1 MGLKQTSLGFFIWGF
16 LHIHILL
23 LFPDVIHGFCLNS
36 KSDAKINFV
45 YPPKENK
52 KTMVDGFSEDR
63 YEKENMKDKLRAKVI
78 RNNRLV
84 IEQQGAVI
92 FTQK

>member
-1 MGLKQTSLGFFIWGF
+1 M
-16 LHIHILL
+16 
-23 LFPDVIHGFCLNS
+23 
-36 KSDAKINFV
+36 FV

>member
-1 MGLKQTSLGFFIWGF
+1 MVLDLKV
-16 LHIHILL
+16 
-23 LFPDVIHGFCLNS
+23 DNS
-36 KSDAKINFV
+36 KNQSTDNVYSAKINFV

-63 YEKENMKDKLRAKVI
+63 YEKENMKDTLRAKVI